1 MSTPALARRDWFVD
15 AAARR
20 FLAAGAPVPTEAL
33 QRQAAA
39 DLRHLDAARAS
50 GALRVTTA
58 PRKVAPKVA
67 DPGQAEAAKVGGRL
81 KVRSLPATDRLTA
94 PPPLTGVDAVR
105 DLAMKRRLKLIAQ
118 KAGAC
123 KNGKDI
129 GSGFEFRT
137 LAEAV
142 ISTIVNHDARRGVYA
157 GKSNADRDRIL
168 RNALERICDKSN
180 AVIRPGWWVK

>member
-1 MSTPALARRDWFVD
+1 MSTPALARRDWFVN

-20 FLAAGAPVPTEAL
+20 FLAAGLPVPTEAL

-50 GALRVTTA
+50 GALRLTTA
-58 PRKVAPKVA
+58 PKKPAPKVA

-81 KVRSLPATDRLTA
+81 KVRDLPAMDRLIA
-94 PPPLTGVDAVR
+94 PPALTGVDAMR
-105 DLAMKRRLKLIAQ
+105 DAAMKRRLRQIAQ
-118 KAGAC
+118 RAGAC
-123 KNGKDI
+123 KNGQDI

-142 ISTIVNHDARRGVYA
+142 ISTIVNHDARRGAYA
-157 GKSNADRDRIL
+157 GKSAVDRDRIL
-168 RNALERICDKSN
+168 RAALERICDKSN

>member
-1 MSTPALARRDWFVD
+1 MS
-15 AAARR
+15 
-20 FLAAGAPVPTEAL
+20 VPTEAL

-50 GALRVTTA
+50 GALRTMTA

-67 DPGQAEAAKVGGRL
+67 DPGQAEARRAGGRL
-81 KVRSLPATDRLTA
+81 AVRSLPATDRLIA
-94 PPPLTGVDAVR
+94 PPALTGVDAQR
-105 DLAMKRRLKLIAQ
+105 DLAMKRRLRQIAQ
-118 KAGAC
+118 RAGAF

-157 GKSNADRDRIL
+157 GKNDRDRDRIL
-168 RNALERICDKSN
+168 RAALERICDKSN